1 MEDLIN
7 SKKES
12 IRAAKIA
19 FYLFNQA
26 RTVYYPAFQ
35 NTGFSDTN
43 HSNLEMLE
51 LLSQGLI
58 YKNLFNIFKEDEFKL
73 GINNIAS
80 IAGEAQKKFYN
91 AYQIGVQFFMKSSN
105 ISAQLKSE
113 LLSFAYVEALYH
125 DAMFN
130 TKYAKYYSEEMDNNK
145 DHIINLIAYQRKALR
160 FLELGLKN
168 PSVTHLLDN
177 RPDQRKELENILPE
191 IRESLEVN
199 VKRNKEIYKK
209 PEIP

>member
-1 MEDLIN
+1 MYFHKANILCMEDLIN

-130 TKYAKYYSEEMDNNK
+130 TKYAKYYREEMDNNK
-145 DHIINLIAYQRKALR
+145 DHIINLIAY
-160 FLELGLKN
+160 
-168 PSVTHLLDN
+168 
-177 RPDQRKELENILPE
+177 
-191 IRESLEVN
+191 
-199 VKRNKEIYKK
+199 
-209 PEIP
+209 